1 MLNRLTALSALLSAA
16 ALLLAVPQD
25 ASAQDLQI
33 TGFTLEAL
41 PSDPPG
47 VRLTVRTDTGNPIP
61 PERVQFKAKGRVV
74 RVTFTDIPMV
84 SDLGIKADF
93 EAIGTQ
99 RVEKGYAVA
108 ETASQCFVRLRF
120 DDDVEVAMRNHRIA
134 PIPGGTV
141 IDFPFGAQL
150 PPLDGA
156 QVAQAEPPAS
166 AEPEPPASAEP
177 EPPTSAEPEPP
188 ATAQAEPP
196 ASAEAP
202 EAEAEP
208 ADATPTPPPA
218 QASGPS
224 SFDLDDP
231 FGPLAIMLLGVMLI
245 LLLVLVFI
253 WVRSKPQPAAADAAG
268 TPETLAPTDVQLL
281 ARYSLNEQSELL
293 VVRVLGEVF
302 IIGHGPLTLLRRL
315 AAEPQSEVW
324 GAVDDVQRKLREL
337 FVQLQQQNPHS
348 DLPPE
353 EIAALVEKLRDP

>member
-33 TGFTLEAL
+33 TGFALEAL

-47 VRLTVRTDTGNPIP
+47 VRLTVRTDTGDPIP
-61 PERVQFKAKGRVV
+61 PDRVQFKAKGRVV

-134 PIPGGTV
+134 PITGGTV

-156 QVAQAEPPAS
+156 QAAQA
-166 AEPEPPASAEP
+166 EPPASAEP

-188 ATAQAEPP
+188 A
-196 ASAEAP
+196 SVEAP
-202 EAEAEP
+202 EPEP
-208 ADATPTPPPA
+208 VAATPPPP
-218 QASGPS
+218 QASGRS

-253 WVRSKPQPAAADAAG
+253 WVRAKPQPAAADPASP
-268 TPETLAPTDVQLL
+268 PETLAPTDVQLL

-337 FVQLQQQNPHS
+337 FVQLQQQNAGS